1 KGSNSSAKGKGKGK
15 EAKEREEGKAQ
26 GTAPFGRRMHW
37 VQPQYQQ
44 PEHDTVFGD
53 ADAAFDL
60 DTDALASLLN
70 GTRTNTAPKSRAS
83 HQKKTEGIKV
93 LDASRAQNIAIV
105 LSKLPVSSEDV
116 CEALGTLDFS
126 RLALSDDMVELL
138 TSVLPTPE
146 ETQKLQSHKDCPE
159 QLRDIE
165 QKVLPFCFL
174 PRATA
179 RLRLFRF
186 AASHAESAATYLQRC
201 RTLDLAAMEVKSS
214 QELRKVLALILRI
227 GNYINHGM
235 KDMGGGAFAFSIE
248 TLAAITSFRLGSMST
263 LQFLCVTFRRAN
275 PSFCDLLQTSL
286 KDVPKAAREKSLHLK
301 SCIQAF
307 QKEADFAEREV
318 SLMPED
324 QLASEVTSRLL
335 QDLHA
340 EALELENSLATAFG
354 KCDEV
359 QEYLCT
365 SEDKANDAAPPPYE
379 NLFLHLSD
387 FLESF
392 RKAWKETEPVPS
404 QKSRLQSKQK
414 TRQQR
419 EPSEKLQDGVSSKI
433 MAKASLPICRRAY
446 PDSKEPLPERESAK
460 SLRQVDAAQE
470 LVSSTHAKQ
479 GPFWAVDLDVE
490 ALLSDIFA
498 NDGDGEEVVTSEA
511 TPGSVRDHSRSFG
524 CASTDQASKKHLS
537 GKPCIQVREDV
548 NVDDLIDS
556 IFD

>member
-1 KGSNSSAKGKGKGK
+1 MLGIGCFIK
-15 EAKEREEGKAQ
+15 
-26 GTAPFGRRMHW
+26 
-37 VQPQYQQ
+37 QPNLQL
-44 PEHDTVFGD
+44 FAG
-53 ADAAFDL
+53 
-60 DTDALASLLN
+60 
-70 GTRTNTAPKSRAS
+70 
-83 HQKKTEGIKV
+83 KV

-201 RTLDLAAMEVKSS
+201 RSLDLAAMEVKSS

-275 PSFCDLLQTSL
+275 PSFCDLLQMSL

-307 QKEADFAEREV
+307 QKEVDFAEREV